1 MKYHAYLFIALF
13 TFCNLLGGDFPEQ
26 PENLSADNARQAK
39 RKANRK
45 ARYKR
50 EKQKREEGPELL
62 AQHKEYHKRENQKRK
77 EDPAL
82 QAKHKARLREYKEK
96 ANQKRKESPALQA
109 KHRAQLKAKRERE
122 KQKRKAERAFEELY
136 SFIPQQNLEKEALP
150 TQSFEEIEKELKT
163 QLDDLLN
170 PPQPELYPPWDD
182 LLNYEE
188 KEELSRRF

>member
-77 EDPAL
+77 EDPELLA
-82 QAKHKARLREYKEK
+82 Q
-96 ANQKRKESPALQA
+96 RKEYY
-109 KHRAQLKAKRERE
+109 KKEYYKRE
-122 KQKRKAERAFEELY
+122 KQKREENPELLAQRKEYYKARYERKKQKREKGLEATTPSEEFY
-136 SFIPQQNLEKEALP
+136 SFFSPQNLEEENLP
-150 TQSFEEIEKELKT
+150 IKSLEELNREWLKN
-163 QLDDLLN
+163 QLDDLSDS
-170 PPQPELYPPWDD
+170 PKPKLYPSWDD
-182 LLNYEE
+182 LLSDEE
-188 KEELSRRF
+188 K